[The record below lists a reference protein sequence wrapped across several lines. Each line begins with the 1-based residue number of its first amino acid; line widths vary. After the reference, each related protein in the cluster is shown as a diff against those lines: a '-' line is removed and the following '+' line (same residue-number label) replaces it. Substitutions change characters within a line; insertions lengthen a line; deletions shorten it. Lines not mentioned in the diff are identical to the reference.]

1 MAHCAY
7 DCMVEMLADV
17 VTGALEGS
25 SGMGPGQTVD
35 CHTSSAA
42 ASRVPVAAEV
52 AAIVVVESVAE
63 RSKQHRVHYS
73 RYDFPRDF
81 MSKFI

>member
-25 SGMGPGQTVD
+25 SGRCLGQTVD

-42 ASRVPVAAEV
+42 AASRVLVAAEV
-52 AAIVVVESVAE
+52 AAVAVVESVAE
-63 RSKQHRVHYS
+63 RSKQHRVQQV
-73 RYDFPRDF
+73 
-81 MSKFI
+81 